1 MTETEREVADDARLR
16 HVKPSWKDSDRFV
29 PRAVVRPALRFTE
42 VETAGAIVML
52 AAAVVALVWANSG
65 WDGAYES
72 FLATPVNLHIG
83 GLIKLDFDLHDAVNQ
98 GLMTLFF
105 LLAGL
110 EIKRQL
116 VTGELRD
123 RRAAALP
130 AIAALGGMIVPALIY
145 TAFNAGHAGSQGW
158 GIPVATDIAFAVAIV
173 TLAGSRVPLG
183 ARIFILTLAVVDD
196 VGGIIVIALF
206 YADDVRL
213 GWLALAAATLAV
225 AVVLQRRDIRS
236 MAPYLVLGTM
246 CWYALYRCGV
256 EAAIAGVVFGLL
268 TPTRPFHDP
277 AQFGAVSRVLVDRI
291 QQSDEVAVEDLARY
305 ATETASPLERIEN
318 RLNLWVAF
326 AIVPLFALVNAGMRV
341 SGATLDHRVVIGVF
355 FGLVLG
361 KTVGVFG
368 GAWLAVRTGIGRLPS
383 SVTWR
388 HLFGLAATAGIGFTV
403 ALFVT
408 GLSFDDEA
416 LTSSAKIGIL
426 VASATAG
433 VVGLVLLRTVA
444 PASEEGVEPPPQ
456 ELNAR

>member
-1 MTETEREVADDARLR
+1 
-16 HVKPSWKDSDRFV
+16 
-29 PRAVVRPALRFTE
+29 
-42 VETAGAIVML
+42 
-52 AAAVVALVWANSG
+52 
-65 WDGAYES
+65 
-72 FLATPVNLHIG
+72 
-83 GLIKLDFDLHDAVNQ
+83 
-98 GLMTLFF
+98 
-105 LLAGL
+105 
-110 EIKRQL
+110 
-116 VTGELRD
+116 
-123 RRAAALP
+123 
-130 AIAALGGMIVPALIY
+130 
-145 TAFNAGHAGSQGW
+145 
-158 GIPVATDIAFAVAIV
+158 
-173 TLAGSRVPLG
+173 
-183 ARIFILTLAVVDD
+183 VVDD

-213 GWLALAAATLAV
+213 GWLALAAATVAV

-326 AIVPLFALVNAGMRV
+326 AIVPLFALVNAGVRV